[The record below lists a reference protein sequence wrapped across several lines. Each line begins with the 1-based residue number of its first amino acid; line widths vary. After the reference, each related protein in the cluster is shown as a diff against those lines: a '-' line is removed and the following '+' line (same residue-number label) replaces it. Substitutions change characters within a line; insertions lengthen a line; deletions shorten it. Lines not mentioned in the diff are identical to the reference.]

1 MTSGNMAA
9 IQPIQSKLDFNVLIS
24 EQLAQI
30 KSAMLHVLEKVG
42 VRFPSE

>member
-1 MTSGNMAA
+1 MVK
-9 IQPIQSKLDFNVLIS
+9 IEPIQSKLDLKVLIS